1 MKPAVL
7 TLVLAS
13 VLLGIMIGD
22 KRLLRGPPLVRT
34 LLEISRDV
42 FSIRRAEAVQA
53 AQRSS
58 FRGLKVQVSIPRNGF
73 FELIRQSQSI

>member
-7 TLVLAS
+7 MLVLAS

-22 KRLLRGPPLVRT
+22 KRLPRGPPSIGT

-42 FSIRRAEAVQA
+42 LSIRRAEAVQA
-53 AQRSS
+53 AQRPS
-58 FRGLKVQVSIPRNGF
+58 FRGLKAQVSIPRNGF
-73 FELIRQSQSI
+73 FELIRHSQST